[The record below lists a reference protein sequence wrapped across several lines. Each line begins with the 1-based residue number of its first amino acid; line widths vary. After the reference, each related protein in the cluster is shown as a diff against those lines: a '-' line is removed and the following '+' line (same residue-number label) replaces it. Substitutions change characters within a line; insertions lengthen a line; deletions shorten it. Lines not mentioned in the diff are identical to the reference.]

1 MTKQEL
7 KNNLENVIYKS
18 FELYVN
24 DFIILRFGY
33 SSVDNT
39 IYVTNTE
46 HFSPAD
52 GYLFTE
58 ENIDKLVE
66 QTFENNHELQ
76 GA

>member
-7 KNNLENVIYKS
+7 KNKLSNVKNES

-24 DFIILRFGY
+24 DFINLSFFY
-33 SSVDNT
+33 DKKDNT
-39 IYVTNTE
+39 INVTNTK
-46 HFSPAD
+46 HYSSAD
-52 GYLFTE
+52 YYLFTQ

-66 QTFENNHELQ
+66 QTFENNYELQ